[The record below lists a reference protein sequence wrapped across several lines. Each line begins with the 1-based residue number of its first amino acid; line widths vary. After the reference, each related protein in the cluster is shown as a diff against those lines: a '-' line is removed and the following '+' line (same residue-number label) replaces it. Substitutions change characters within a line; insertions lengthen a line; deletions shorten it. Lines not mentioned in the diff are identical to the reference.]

1 MSSNNSDSLT
11 LTAEAAL
18 AAGMSYGKYVAQ
30 YGVAPADTSD
40 VSELDA
46 LADLMAVC
54 PECGVS
60 FYKTHGSQKY
70 CCRECS
76 TRHGC
81 REAARR
87 YRARAAAARDAD
99 GGDDD

>member
-1 MSSNNSDSLT
+1 MSGSTDSLT

-30 YGVAPADTSD
+30 YGVVPTDPSD

-46 LADLMAVC
+46 LADLMVVC

-60 FYKTHGSQKY
+60 FYIIRGNQKY

-81 REAARR
+81 REATRR

-99 GGDDD
+99 GGEDD